1 MSLIAVDDD
10 GDSWLTEY
18 GAIERLITTI
28 NTSIEQRDTQNS
40 TSGNFFLIFN
50 FFCSESL
57 IN

>member
-40 TSGNFFLIFN
+40 TSGNFFLIFY
-50 FFCSESL
+50 FFGVSH
-57 IN
+57 